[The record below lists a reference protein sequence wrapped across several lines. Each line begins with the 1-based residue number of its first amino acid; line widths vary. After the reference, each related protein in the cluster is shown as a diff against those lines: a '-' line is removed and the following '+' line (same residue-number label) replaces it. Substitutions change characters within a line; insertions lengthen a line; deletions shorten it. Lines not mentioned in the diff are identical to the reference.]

1 MTRTYLHPRHDLP
14 ARAPR
19 SLVESKREL
28 RLDVYSR
35 QCGLPNTPYGQHK
48 SSRPHVDA
56 MLARDLPYR
65 AIGSA
70 HLLVQFLVDPFF
82 IPSELLDVLHPL
94 EIAHGDA
101 TGVGENVRNDQ
112 DVPVVQDLIWLR
124 ASSEHWI
131 PRR

>member
-1 MTRTYLHPRHDLP
+1 ML
-14 ARAPR
+14 
-19 SLVESKREL
+19 
-28 RLDVYSR
+28 SR
-35 QCGLPNTPYGQHK
+35 QCGLPYTPYGQHE
-48 SSRPHVDA
+48 SSRSHVDV

-82 IPSELLDVLHPL
+82 IPSKLLDVLRPL

-112 DVPVVQDLIWLR
+112 NIPGVPLR
-124 ASSEHWI
+124 WNTGVSLMDGSAGHQVSSRMKNEA
-131 PRR
+131 